1 MEARVEAL
9 SLIVCNIAHPEER
22 LENLVNHKHALSVTD
37 RLVSEA
43 EAQAELQNNRM
54 SILVAVGT
62 RPEAIKMI
70 PVVRALQGSGEFFP
84 VVIST
89 GQHEDLVA
97 ELFRDAGLH
106 IDVNLRAARKVE
118 GAAPTLNE
126 MVARIIVGIDE
137 LWNQQQIPEGMGADG
152 IRGPR
157 GAIACLVH
165 GDTSSAAAAAL
176 ASFNLQ
182 IPVVHV
188 EAGLRTA
195 NLMEPFPE
203 EGNRQIISRLAAV
216 HFAPTS
222 ANKANLIREG
232 VDFDRIVVTGN
243 TSIDMMRL
251 AIEGDGDLGLGL
263 EEVYEDP
270 NRRVVL
276 VTAHRRENWGRG
288 LEQIACAIAELASL
302 YPSTAF
308 VIPMHPNPIARK
320 PLLEKLSAIEN
331 AYLVEPREYFTFMRL
346 IARSCL
352 IITDS
357 GGIQEEAPSLG
368 IPVLVARGATERS
381 EGVKAGTLRLVG
393 TDPDLI
399 VSEASLV
406 LNRSDTEL
414 AKAREAAPQNPYG
427 DGRAAER
434 IVQALTQV
442 RWGGPMPDLFEG
454 ETLRQAVFRHMGRSD
469 VLQPKGSSH

>member
-1 MEARVEAL
+1 MN
-9 SLIVCNIAHPEER
+9 STQT
-22 LENLVNHKHALSVTD
+22 LSVTD
-37 RLVSEA
+37 RLVTEA
-43 EAQAELQNNRM
+43 EAQAQLQGNRM
-54 SILVAVGT
+54 SVLVVIGT

-70 PVVRALQGSGEFFP
+70 PVVRALQNSGEFFP

-97 ELFRDAGLH
+97 QLFQDAGLH
-106 IDVNLRAARKVE
+106 IDVNLRASRKVD
-118 GAAPTLNE
+118 GIAPTLNE
-126 MVARIIVGIDE
+126 MVARILVGFDE
-137 LWNQQQIPEGMGADG
+137 LWNQQRIPEGMSADG
-152 IRGPR
+152 SRGPR

-232 VDFDRIVVTGN
+232 VDFDRVVVTGN
-243 TSIDMMRL
+243 TSIDMLKL
-251 AIEGDGDLGLGL
+251 AVEGEDTFGPDLEDL
-263 EEVYEDP
+263 YEDP
-270 NRRVVL
+270 DRRIVL

-288 LEQIACAIAELASL
+288 LSQIAEAVSGLAVR
-302 YPSTAF
+302 YPQTDF
-308 VIPMHPNPIARK
+308 VVPMHPNPVARK
-320 PLLEKLSAIEN
+320 PLVAKLDGLAN
-331 AYLVEPREYFTFMRL
+331 VYLVEPREYFSFMRL
-346 IARSCL
+346 VSRSCL

-357 GGIQEEAPSLG
+357 GGVQEEAPALG
-368 IPVLVARGATERS
+368 IPVLVTRSVTERS
-381 EGVKAGTLRLVG
+381 EGVAAGTLKLVG
-393 TDPDLI
+393 TDPELI
-399 VSEASLV
+399 FREASAILD
-406 LNRSDTEL
+406 RSDAEL
-414 AKAREAAPQNPYG
+414 TLARETAPLNPYG

-442 RWGGPMPDLFEG
+442 RWGGVMPDLFEG

-469 VLQPKGSSH
+469 ILQQEGLLR